1 MAHTKLTWVYNRCE
15 VNAVQAAM
23 AYAKLHNR
31 LGCCVATSGPGAGH
45 LLSGLVDADQDRVP
59 LLCITGLKAAGTM
72 RHADFQ
78 DIDQGAIFR
87 MAGIGLSESVSHI
100 HQLIPLLRNALYLAT
115 TTYRCAHLAIPI
127 DVQLDSVTAPRFL
140 NFRSENL
147 SKNVLDHASDE
158 QIRAL
163 ATALIKERMDG
174 HHMVIF
180 CGWRAFPFGDAIEA
194 LAEYLDV
201 PIITSYDG
209 KGCVSESIP
218 HSFGVAGIYGFV
230 GGGKSQEV
238 LEDCDVIV
246 AFCMSDLTKA
256 VTDKSGMQTK
266 YCHPGLFFKN
276 MSLLLDND
284 AILCADIGDNALWM
298 ASGISAVKGQRT
310 LTSEHMGIM
319 GFALN
324 AGLAASCSTS
334 RQVLVVAGDG
344 GFQMSSN
351 ELATLK
357 DHGCKNVLVVIIQNG
372 RLGRVSNETWGPG
385 VRGDGCLIGSPDF
398 VKLFE
403 AHGYPKGKH
412 LTTSDESEIWDTI
425 SESWDLASKQ
435 GVAVIV
441 VHQDPE
447 THPTMHKI
455 SAASGE
461 VAWERYLNE
470 MNKERSLKDNHDVS
484 PSNKAI
490 TLSSNS
496 INKLNS
502 LKEWIESHSTAVV
515 SSYCWVGSS
524 FLSISP
530 AQVFQNQLKELNPAA
545 PEIFSQEERDDF
557 DKDFWRLLMNSFTVE
572 ELSELFDKGSSN
584 GYPLRLQILVL
595 PKDST
600 YALHAHPNI
609 ELIIGMQGEL
619 MEYKLTDYRHSKRV
633 LQRTSH
639 KIIPPSDEEIKNM
652 MEHFEHCMVIDD
664 QDKRSHFV
672 DRLCTRQ
679 GKCCANQIGSVHQS
693 FSRKESGTLLFV
705 LWSGCHANIQLTN
718 IKGTKGAELLRKEH
732 YC

>member
-1 MAHTKLTWVYNRCE
+1 
-15 VNAVQAAM
+15 
-23 AYAKLHNR
+23 
-31 LGCCVATSGPGAGH
+31 
-45 LLSGLVDADQDRVP
+45 
-59 LLCITGLKAAGTM
+59 
-72 RHADFQ
+72 
-78 DIDQGAIFR
+78 

-256 VTDKSGMQTK
+256 VTDKSGMQVRRLIQIESEIMAGDSNRYIAVHSFESHDLAQSIPLVLEAMTQETEKMKVSFDDRDQRIRRKSRMSTFPSERAPVETK

>member
-59 LLCITGLKAAGTM
+59 LLCITGSFVSSHIVYFLFDAV
-72 RHADFQ
+72 
-78 DIDQGAIFR
+78 DQGAIFR

-256 VTDKSGMQTK
+256 VTDKSAPVETK

-324 AGLAASCSTS
+324 AGAASSC
-334 RQVLVVAGDG
+334 
-344 GFQMSSN
+344 
-351 ELATLK
+351 
-357 DHGCKNVLVVIIQNG
+357 
-372 RLGRVSNETWGPG
+372 
-385 VRGDGCLIGSPDF
+385 
-398 VKLFE
+398 
-403 AHGYPKGKH
+403 
-412 LTTSDESEIWDTI
+412 
-425 SESWDLASKQ
+425 
-435 GVAVIV
+435 
-441 VHQDPE
+441 
-447 THPTMHKI
+447 
-455 SAASGE
+455 
-461 VAWERYLNE
+461 
-470 MNKERSLKDNHDVS
+470 
-484 PSNKAI
+484 
-490 TLSSNS
+490 
-496 INKLNS
+496 
-502 LKEWIESHSTAVV
+502 
-515 SSYCWVGSS
+515 
-524 FLSISP
+524 
-530 AQVFQNQLKELNPAA
+530 
-545 PEIFSQEERDDF
+545 
-557 DKDFWRLLMNSFTVE
+557 
-572 ELSELFDKGSSN
+572 
-584 GYPLRLQILVL
+584 
-595 PKDST
+595 
-600 YALHAHPNI
+600 
-609 ELIIGMQGEL
+609 
-619 MEYKLTDYRHSKRV
+619 
-633 LQRTSH
+633 
-639 KIIPPSDEEIKNM
+639 
-652 MEHFEHCMVIDD
+652 
-664 QDKRSHFV
+664 
-672 DRLCTRQ
+672 
-679 GKCCANQIGSVHQS
+679 
-693 FSRKESGTLLFV
+693 
-705 LWSGCHANIQLTN
+705 
-718 IKGTKGAELLRKEH
+718 
-732 YC
+732 